1 MKILWLGINIGP
13 QMLEIMNSKNGKL
26 LSAYVSHNNIV
37 EGLDALGVNMD
48 SINSY
53 HFSPRIIK
61 EVIPEK
67 WSRTGTTNDISVGY
81 KNVKYLNRLLS
92 KKALCRETRKWA
104 KMHVNED
111 VTVVIYEMHSPFMA
125 AAAEVKKIIP
135 TAKICLIV
143 PDLPQYMDMA
153 MSPVKKVLK
162 KLDWITIKRLMN
174 RIDKYVLYAKP
185 MADFLKLK
193 DGQWVVMEGSYNS
206 ELTVQEDKIE
216 KNDKISVMYSGVLDM
231 RYGIPEL
238 LDSMNL
244 LDDSYELWLTGNGN
258 AVPLIKERATKDS
271 RIKFYGYL
279 PSRQDLINK
288 QASAT
293 MLISPRRDTEEGS
306 KYCFPSKLFE
316 YMVSGNPVISCL
328 LAGIPEEYHKH
339 LVELKTIT
347 AECIA
352 ETIQNVAKMTQEERN
367 TLGED
372 AKKFVLDNKNK
383 IAQANNI
390 LEFLRNE

>member
-1 MKILWLGINIGP
+1 
-13 QMLEIMNSKNGKL
+13 MLEIMNSKNGKL

-37 EGLDALGVNMD
+37 GGLDALGVNMD

-153 MSPVKKVLK
+153 MSPLKKVLK
-162 KLDWITIKRLMN
+162 KLDWISIKRLMKK
-174 RIDKYVLYAKP
+174 IDKYVLYAKP

-193 DGQWVVMEGSYNS
+193 DDQWIVMEGSYNS
-206 ELTVQEDKIE
+206 ELIAQEDKIE
-216 KNDKISVMYSGVLDM
+216 KNDKFSVMYSGVLDM

-238 LDSMNL
+238 LDSINL

-258 AVPLIKERATKDS
+258 AVPLIKERAEKDK
-271 RIKFYGYL
+271 RIRFYGYL

-316 YMVSGNPVISCL
+316 YMVSGNAVITCF
-328 LAGIPEEYHKH
+328 LAGIPKEYHKH

-347 AECIA
+347 AECLA